1 MNRKA
6 TRVGGWVLLILLIS
20 SVLAIVA
27 GAGVVAAD
35 SANPVRSLP
44 AKVTPGQQ
52 FQVTVTFISPAVDFN
67 AIGLLDEAPAGWTV
81 SVDKAWNTPAADV
94 DHTPRPE
101 EAAYIWFGPYADGV
115 TFTVVYKVRVP
126 PAATPGTYAFPGG
139 TLEYYTA
146 ADGPYVEAIA
156 GDDEVEVTE
165 ASPADG
171 NTANVLKKLAGMAPW
186 IVLGAAIIVGASL
199 LVLRRRR
206 ARGNTN
212 SK

>member
-1 MNRKA
+1 
-6 TRVGGWVLLILLIS
+6 
-20 SVLAIVA
+20 
-27 GAGVVAAD
+27 
-35 SANPVRSLP
+35 
-44 AKVTPGQQ
+44 
-52 FQVTVTFISPAVDFN
+52 
-67 AIGLLDEAPAGWTV
+67 
-81 SVDKAWNTPAADV
+81 
-94 DHTPRPE
+94 
-101 EAAYIWFGPYADGV
+101 
-115 TFTVVYKVRVP
+115 VP

-165 ASPADG
+165 APPAVDG
-171 NTANVLKKLAGMAPW
+171 EIPLVNKLAGVAPW
-186 IVLGAAIIVGASL
+186 IILGAAVIVGASL

>member
-6 TRVGGWVLLILLIS
+6 TRVGGWALLIFLIS
-20 SVLAIVA
+20 SVLAIMA

-35 SANPVRSLP
+35 GANPARSLP
-44 AKVTPGQQ
+44 ATVTPGEQ
-52 FQVTVTFISPAVDFN
+52 FQVTVTFASPAADFN
-67 AIGLLDEAPAGWTV
+67 AIGLSDEAPAGWTV
-81 SVDKAWNTPAADV
+81 SVDKDWNTPAADV
-94 DHTPRPE
+94 EHTPGPE

-115 TFTVVYKVRVP
+115 TFTAVYKVQVP
-126 PAATPGTYAFPGG
+126 PGAVPGTYAFPGG

-156 GDDEVEVTE
+156 GDDEVEVTG

-186 IVLGAAIIVGASL
+186 IVLGAAIIAGASL

-206 ARGNTN
+206 GWGNPK
-212 SK
+212 S